1 MELEVEDFAA
11 VVDAAQQHTPAPAP
25 AAVRAPAPAPA
36 AVRAPAPAPSA
47 EPPAGLA
54 LEIEDERENTSR
66 MAGDG
71 LRVVFHTMEDRTGQS
86 DFFGITFGEQPRPA
100 ADSGAGGGGEG
111 GADRQL
117 KVIRRIR
124 AGSAAATIEPQ
135 TAGGNTN
142 TLLSPGMVLLKVQG
156 ENVESERLEHTL
168 ARIESAI
175 LPITLTFASGAH
187 GDQPQVVELA
197 TPRDT
202 YGFPFAVG
210 RGAASG
216 YFHTTPRTHQRI
228 DTAIKTR
235 SVSRKARKQVESQ
248 EKKWRR
254 WCDTSGVAGSSA
266 PKLARRGVPDEMRCE
281 VWPALAAVEGMK
293 ASSETTFAQW
303 CTREQTAAE
312 SESAGRDAF
321 DLEQIEKDLG
331 RTFPS
336 HRLFDSGSAAQ
347 GLGIEVLRQMLTLFV
362 HRNPSMGYVQSMNY
376 VAATIIICL
385 LQRDGDAS
393 LAQDAQE
400 DAFWTFSSIVER
412 IMKEYYAADLFGVQ
426 RDTLT
431 MMLAL
436 KRLMPQ
442 LYAHVEALGMTDRL
456 EVQFFTP

>member
-11 VVDAAQQHTPAPAP
+11 VVDATQQHP
-25 AAVRAPAPAPA
+25 APAPAPA
-36 AVRAPAPAPSA
+36 LASAPAASPAPAEAPA
-47 EPPAGLA
+47 EAPAGLA
-54 LEIEDERENTSR
+54 LEIDDERENTSR

-100 ADSGAGGGGEG
+100 ADGGGEG
-111 GADRQL
+111 GGDRQL

-266 PKLARRGVPDEMRCE
+266 PKLARRGVPDEMRAE
-281 VWPALAAVEGMK
+281 VWPELAAVQTMK
-293 ASSETTFAQW
+293 ASSKT
-303 CTREQTAAE
+303 
-312 SESAGRDAF
+312 
-321 DLEQIEKDLG
+321 
-331 RTFPS
+331 
-336 HRLFDSGSAAQ
+336 
-347 GLGIEVLRQMLTLFV
+347 
-362 HRNPSMGYVQSMNY
+362 
-376 VAATIIICL
+376 
-385 LQRDGDAS
+385 
-393 LAQDAQE
+393 
-400 DAFWTFSSIVER
+400 
-412 IMKEYYAADLFGVQ
+412 
-426 RDTLT
+426 
-431 MMLAL
+431 
-436 KRLMPQ
+436 
-442 LYAHVEALGMTDRL
+442 
-456 EVQFFTP
+456 

>member
-11 VVDAAQQHTPAPAP
+11 VVDATQQHP
-25 AAVRAPAPAPA
+25 APAPAPA
-36 AVRAPAPAPSA
+36 LASAPAASPAPAEA
-47 EPPAGLA
+47 PAGLA
-54 LEIEDERENTSR
+54 LEIDDERENTSR

-100 ADSGAGGGGEG
+100 ADGGGEG
-111 GADRQL
+111 GDRQL

-266 PKLARRGVPDEMRCE
+266 PKLARRGVPDEMRAE
-281 VWPALAAVEGMK
+281 VWPELAAVQAMK
-293 ASSETTFAQW
+293 ASSDTTFAMW
-303 CTREQTAAE
+303 CTREQAAAE
-312 SESAGRDAF
+312 SESVGRDAF

-347 GLGIEVLRQMLTLFV
+347 GLGIEVLRQMLTMFV

-400 DAFWTFSSIVER
+400 DAFWTFSSIVEC